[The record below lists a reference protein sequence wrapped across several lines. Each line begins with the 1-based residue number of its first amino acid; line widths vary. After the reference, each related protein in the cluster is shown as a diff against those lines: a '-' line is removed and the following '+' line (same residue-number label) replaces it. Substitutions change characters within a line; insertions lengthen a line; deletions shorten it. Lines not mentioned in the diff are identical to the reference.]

1 MKNRFFHFTCKEKH
15 IKWVEKLLEEEGY
28 RFSPLSFFKRGRV
41 LEYEPKPLGSSLAS
55 FFGLIYI
62 HDKASF
68 LPPLILEVPKESIV
82 LDLCASP
89 GGKTSLL
96 SQMVGSKG
104 LVLANEP
111 NRKRFNTLKQNVLR
125 LNLLNTIL
133 LGYAGEKFPE
143 LLGKIDYILLDVP
156 CSGWGRD
163 KIKNFFTWHEGN
175 IDFLVELQRKL
186 IKRAYEILSPGG
198 KIVYSTCTTNPKENQ
213 DQIYW
218 AISEFDLVLER
229 PKRIKE
235 FEYFD
240 HDDFIMINGPK
251 SDSQSFFVAVLKK
264 RVNKFHSYI
273 SKKTLD
279 YRIITS
285 NFDTSLIDFL
295 HLKEGVIKKIENS
308 IFFIPYKALEF
319 PQIKWIGFQLG
330 ELYRDDV
337 ILFSNIRALP
347 SSKSIK
353 NKLVITDVE
362 GLKKLVIGQKF
373 SVNIKDRWMAL
384 YWYDLPLGILKVSN
398 QKAFWTSK
406 VRIKRG

>member
-1 MKNRFFHFTCKEKH
+1 MKNRFFHFTCKERH

-28 RFSPLSFFKRGRV
+28 RFSPLSFFKKGRV
-41 LEYEPKPLGSSLAS
+41 LEHEPKPLGSSLAS

-68 LPPLILEVPKESIV
+68 LPPLALEVPEESVV

-96 SQMVGSKG
+96 SQIVGPNG

-111 NRKRFNTLKQNVLR
+111 NKKRFNTLKQNVYK

-133 LGYAGEKFPE
+133 LSYPGEDFPE
-143 LLGKIDYILLDVP
+143 LIGKIDYILLDVP

-163 KIKNFFTWHEGN
+163 KIKNFSIWHEGN
-175 IDFLVELQRKL
+175 VDSLIELQRKL

-218 AISEFDLVLER
+218 ATSEFDLVLEK
-229 PKRIKE
+229 PKKIKD

-240 HDDFIMINGPK
+240 HEDFIMINGPK
-251 SDSQSFFVAVLKK
+251 SNSQSFFIAVLKK
-264 RVNKFHSYI
+264 KVKKFHSYI
-273 SKKTLD
+273 TKKNLD
-279 YRIITS
+279 YKIITS

-295 HLKEGVIKKIENS
+295 DLKKGAIKRIENN
-308 IFFIPYKALEF
+308 IFFIPYRALEF

-330 ELYRDDV
+330 EFYKDDI

-347 SSKSIK
+347 PPKSIK
-353 NKLVITDVE
+353 NKIVLTDVKE
-362 GLKKLVIGQKF
+362 LKKLVVGQKI

-384 YWYDLPLGILKVSN
+384 YWYNLPLGILKVSN
-398 QKAFWTSK
+398 QKAFWTNK
-406 VRIKRG
+406 VKIKKG